1 MDQTGAAHTLANSF
15 MQVARD
21 WNPALILSMVLLL
34 TIILTEL
41 LSNNAVAALLIPLAI
56 ELAGQL
62 GLEARP
68 FAVAV
73 MLGASCGFAVPTGY
87 QTHLLVYG
95 AGGYRF
101 ADFLRVGIPLDL
113 LTWLL
118 GSWLIPVFWKLS
130 P

>member
-1 MDQTGAAHTLANSF
+1 
-15 MQVARD
+15 
-21 WNPALILSMVLLL
+21 MVLLL

-41 LSNNAVAALLIPLAI
+41 LSNNAVAALLAPLAI
-56 ELAGQL
+56 ELANGL

-68 FAVAV
+68 FVVAV

-101 ADFLRVGIPLDL
+101 AGLHAAGHPVRPTHLAHGYMADPSVLGVAVRRARS
-113 LTWLL
+113 LTQR
-118 GSWLIPVFWKLS
+118 PRHT
-130 P
+130 PATNNQ

>member
-1 MDQTGAAHTLANSF
+1 
-15 MQVARD
+15 
-21 WNPALILSMVLLL
+21 
-34 TIILTEL
+34 
-41 LSNNAVAALLIPLAI
+41 
-56 ELAGQL
+56 
-62 GLEARP
+62 
-68 FAVAV
+68 

-101 ADFLRVGIPLDL
+101 ADFLRIGIPLDL

-118 GSWLIPVFWKLS
+118 GSWLIPVFWKLA